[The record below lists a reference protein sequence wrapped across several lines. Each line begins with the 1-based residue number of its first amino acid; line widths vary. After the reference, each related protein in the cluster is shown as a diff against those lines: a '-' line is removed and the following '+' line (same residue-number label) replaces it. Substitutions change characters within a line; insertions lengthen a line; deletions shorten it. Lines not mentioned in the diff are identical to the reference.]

1 MQSARHLLSSARE
14 AANRQL
20 ELCRS
25 LETLF
30 LESMGELQA
39 TMTDPIMAFQYLVAK
54 TGDEIFSYD
63 DFCFLATFFNW
74 DSPLNF
80 GEFHNDSHTLQEWLD
95 TIVTRLSSSVK
106 GKERATDPIKD
117 GNEEDEDDEIVE
129 IPPETIFSEGRA
141 SAGVEAESGAEVGT
155 AASEDQSPNEG
166 DSQVEEAK

>member
-1 MQSARHLLSSARE
+1 MA
-14 AANRQL
+14 
-20 ELCRS
+20 
-25 LETLF
+25 
-30 LESMGELQA
+30 ELQA
-39 TMTDPIMAFQYLVAK
+39 SMSDPIKAFQYLVAK

-106 GKERATDPIKD
+106 GKERAMDPVKD

-129 IPPETIFSEGRA
+129 IPPESLFSEGRG
-141 SAGVEAESGAEVGT
+141 SAGVEAESGGDAGMVVG
-155 AASEDQSPNEG
+155 EGQSPNEG
-166 DSQVEEAK
+166 DSQAEEAM